1 MCKRIKRF
9 GTPKTRDKVVD
20 GRTRGETVD
29 MEGEENS
36 RDTCGTNYIHIANV
50 AEKDCRHA
58 QFDGHGRDEVC
69 ECHGNA
75 NVRTYIVRVYARKG
89 CDGLLSIR
97 CDYTSIQDNR
107 TRWKQC
113 RGRGEGEEG
122 VNRKRRYWQ
131 LLQLYGVGIFI
142 NTRTMRTRD
151 KGKDYYRTRS
161 HTPTRGPAVATV
173 EDLRVPVMHSII
185 IHTCTQLVRVVL
197 RRYCPVIDSPRA
209 PVNTWRRSVYTYRI
223 ILTTKWH
230 YQQTRIKY
238 CNVIRIIQTRVCTF

>member
-1 MCKRIKRF
+1 MAVHEGKRWTWKAKRTQEIRAVQITYISLMWPKRTAAMHNST
-9 GTPKTRDKVVD
+9 GTAETKCANAMATQTYV
-20 GRTRGETVD
+20 RTSFVCMHVKGVT
-29 MEGEENS
+29 
-36 RDTCGTNYIHIANV
+36 
-50 AEKDCRHA
+50 DCCLYAVIIRLYKIT
-58 QFDGHGRDEVC
+58 GRDE
-69 ECHGNA
+69 N
-75 NVRTYIVRVYARKG
+75 NVA
-89 CDGLLSIR
+89 DGE
-97 CDYTSIQDNR
+97 
-107 TRWKQC
+107 
-113 RGRGEGEEG
+113 EGGEG

-161 HTPTRGPAVATV
+161 HTPTRGLAVATV